1 MNTLKLKIILSAIFC
16 FGFFSA
22 NCFAQ
27 QGQTTI
33 NQDKNIT
40 HLLNLKKELNKDE
53 DTSDRYKIQI
63 FSGNRA
69 GANKA
74 LVDFR
79 KLYRDWRS
87 IDMFEPPNFKVWI
100 GNFRTR
106 LEADR
111 ALKRIKKNFPSAFIF
126 KPKKKKG

>member
-53 DTSDRYKIQI
+53 DTSDRYKIPI
-63 FSGNRA
+63 YNGNRS
-69 GANKA
+69 GASAAQK
-74 LVDFR
+74 DFHSMYANWPSR
-79 KLYRDWRS
+79 IVFDT
-87 IDMFEPPNFKVWI
+87 PNFKIWA

-111 ALKRIKKNFPSAFIF
+111 ALKRIKRNFPNAFIF
-126 KPKKKKG
+126 KPKKKK